1 MRGDDFIGLLA
12 VLIIFGGPI
21 TYFIINRLFTHN
33 ERMEMLKRGMI
44 PPEDLKKGRVY
55 GAAYTVPQPQAVQ
68 PMYYQD
74 LQAQAALRKGISIS
88 AVGFALTFGLSFIGF
103 GPWLIGGL
111 VPLFVGIAQIIIAVM
126 SGAQFGPAPRMQS
139 SFGPPPQSNQGQAPT
154 PPPYANSASGA
165 GPSPTGPPYGWR
177 PPSGVPEIERGPNPP
192 DVK

>member
-12 VLIIFGGPI
+12 VLVIFGGPI

-44 PPEDLKKGRVY
+44 PPQDLKKARVY
-55 GAAYTVPQPQAVQ
+55 TAPPPYTGQQAQTVQ

-74 LQAQAALRKGISIS
+74 LQAQAALRKGISIT
-88 AVGFALTFGLSFIGF
+88 AVGFAITFGLSFIGF

-126 SGAQFGPAPRMQS
+126 SGAQFGPQRMQS
-139 SFGPPPQSNQGQAPT
+139 FPPPQANPGPQPS
-154 PPPYANSASGA
+154 PPPYANSPSGA
-165 GPSPTGPPYGWR
+165 GPSPSGPPYGWR

>member
-1 MRGDDFIGLLA
+1 MHGDDFIGLLA

-55 GAAYTVPQPQAVQ
+55 GAPYAGVPPQPMQ
-68 PMYYQD
+68 PMYYPD
-74 LQAQAALRKGISIS
+74 MQAQAALRKGISIS

-126 SGAQFGPAPRMQS
+126 SGAQFGPTPRMQS
-139 SFGPPPQSNQGQAPT
+139 FGSPPPHVEQPA
-154 PPPYANSASGA
+154 PPPYANSSSTA
-165 GPSPTGPPYGWR
+165 GPAPTGPPYGWR
-177 PPSGVPEIERGPNPP
+177 PPSGVPEIERGPKPP